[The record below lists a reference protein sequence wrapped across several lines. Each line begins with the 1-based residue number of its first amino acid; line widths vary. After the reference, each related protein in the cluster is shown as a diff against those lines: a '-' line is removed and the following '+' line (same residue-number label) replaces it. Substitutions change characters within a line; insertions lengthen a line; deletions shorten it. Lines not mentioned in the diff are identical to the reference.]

1 MTSPTDWTISMAPG
15 AICRT
20 IMWQGK
26 EVALVNPRGD
36 FDDNTEQG
44 LAAGFAHAGKM
55 HSLLGAL
62 AKYVKRD
69 APLPDHMWQQIDVL
83 LANVETIDVG
93 HYQEPDL

>member
-1 MTSPTDWTISMAPG
+1 MAPG

-36 FDDNTEQG
+36 FDDKTEQG

-55 HSLLGAL
+55 HLLLKKIAGKTSLSEETWKEITEILEG
-62 AKYVKRD
+62 
-69 APLPDHMWQQIDVL
+69 
-83 LANVETIDVG
+83 VETIDVG